1 MELPVQFV
9 YTENGKKSSID
20 ENKKINYIDRF
31 NRNLLDYEQDGMQR
45 DSTQKFQ
52 ITKRKHWQFAEEKL

>member
-1 MELPVQFV
+1 MELPVQFL

-20 ENKKINYIDRF
+20 ENKRINYIDRF

-45 DSTQKFQ
+45 DSTQKF
-52 ITKRKHWQFAEEKL
+52 

>member
-1 MELPVQFV
+1 MV
-9 YTENGKKSSID
+9 KKSSID

-45 DSTQKFQ
+45 DSTQKF
-52 ITKRKHWQFAEEKL
+52 